1 MRLMQ
6 AIASEMSRRAFD
18 CGVGWVPSTA
28 AAAGDPGVSESGLW
42 QVASGDATRGV
53 WLPLGAVSRH
63 CAGSVLLLLPCVGPE
78 AGCPLPFNSLEHFA
92 M

>member
-53 WLPLGAVSRH
+53 
-63 CAGSVLLLLPCVGPE
+63 GSVLLLLPCVGPE